1 MLFKPRYQNVSAISI
16 ILHIDFP
23 VNLFSSFSLIQKK
36 KKSVIC
42 IVCSMNQ
49 LNKDV
54 RDQKSLKSR
63 KIRLYQERFT
73 ELS

>member
-36 KKSVIC
+36 KKKV
-42 IVCSMNQ
+42 
-49 LNKDV
+49 
-54 RDQKSLKSR
+54 
-63 KIRLYQERFT
+63 LYVLFAA
-73 ELS
+73 

>member
-1 MLFKPRYQNVSAISI
+1 
-16 ILHIDFP
+16 
-23 VNLFSSFSLIQKK
+23 
-36 KKSVIC
+36 
-42 IVCSMNQ
+42 MNQ

-73 ELS
+73 ELSWWFLPEIASNL